1 MARFEV
7 TVSEMQNAANKI
19 SQAAQDFLNTA
30 NQTFACAQQLAESWE
45 GDSQVAFQAEQQ
57 QANEWYKK
65 MTDIVNTYVASLQNA
80 AKSYQQADN
89 EAASTI
95 KSR

>member
-7 TVSEMQNAANKI
+7 TVSEMQSAANKI
-19 SQAAQDFLNTA
+19 SQAAENFLNVA
-30 NQTFACAQQLAESWE
+30 NQTFASAQALAESWE

-65 MTDIVNTYVASLQNA
+65 MVEIVNTYVNSLQNA
-80 AKSYQQADN
+80 AKAYQQADS
-89 EAASTI
+89 EAASNI

>member
-7 TVSEMQNAANKI
+7 TISEMQNAANKI
-19 SQAAQDFLNTA
+19 SQAAQDFLNAA
-30 NQTFACAQQLAESWE
+30 NQTFSSAQQLAESWE
-45 GDSQVAFQAEQQ
+45 GDSQKAFVAEQQ

-65 MTDIVNTYVASLQNA
+65 MIDIVNTYVQSLQNA
-80 AKSYQQADN
+80 AKTYQQADA
-89 EAASTI
+89 ESAANI

>member
-7 TVSEMQNAANKI
+7 TVSEMQSAANKI
-19 SQAAQDFLNTA
+19 SQAAQDFLNAA
-30 NQTFACAQQLAESWE
+30 NQTFASAQQLAESWE
-45 GDSQVAFQAEQQ
+45 GDSQVAFVAEQQ

-65 MTDIVNTYVASLQNA
+65 MVDIVNTYVTSLQNA
-80 AKSYQQADN
+80 AKTYQTADN
-89 EAASTI
+89 ESASNI